1 MKLHR
6 LFFELLFCRLVGVY
20 YCYKPVY
27 FVVSTLFGLLKV
39 LPPISGL
46 ASPPPPANP
55 RWGPCVVGEGWGGL
69 NSVMEGREG
78 RHCVI

>member
-1 MKLHR
+1 MSEAASSF
-6 LFFELLFCRLVGVY
+6 FFELLFCRLVGVY

-46 ASPPPPANP
+46 ASPPPPP
-55 RWGPCVVGEGWGGL
+55 PTPVRVRVLWGRGG
-69 NSVMEGREG
+69 GA
-78 RHCVI
+78 